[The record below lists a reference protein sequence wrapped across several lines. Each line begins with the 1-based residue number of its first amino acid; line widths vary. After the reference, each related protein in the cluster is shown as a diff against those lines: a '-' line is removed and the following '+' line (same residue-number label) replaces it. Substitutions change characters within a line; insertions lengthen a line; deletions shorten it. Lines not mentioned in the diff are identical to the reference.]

1 MPPSSVDARIE
12 TPQSAVPGARFL
24 PVAVERALCILVV
37 AIMVIAAIY
46 AAWIAITNFSR
57 IGV

>member
-1 MPPSSVDARIE
+1 MPPSSVDARTE
-12 TPQSAVPGARFL
+12 TPQPAVPARFL

-37 AIMVIAAIY
+37 AIMVIAVIY
-46 AAWIAITNFSR
+46 AAWIAIGNFSR